1 VDAVLRSIGGSLAKS
16 LDRAKPEDMA
26 RELERSKLLGLP
38 LQALES
44 TLERTS
50 PKLADALK
58 HASPEKVREVLA
70 HVDPDEMRDVLDAMD
85 ELSWWRTHWYWIALS
100 FLALCAA
107 AVASLQVVR
116 RMWHKQRRSR
126 ALLDPV
132 SEIDMWVNAGS
143 RSQEAP
149 LEDSSE
155 AAFQQF

>member
-1 VDAVLRSIGGSLAKS
+1 
-16 LDRAKPEDMA
+16 MA

-38 LQALES
+38 LQALE
-44 TLERTS
+44 RTS

-58 HASPEKVREVLA
+58 HASPDKVKEVLA
-70 HVDPDEMRDVLDAMD
+70 HADPDEMRDVLDAMD

-107 AVASLQVVR
+107 AFAFVQVVR

-143 RSQEAP
+143 RSQETP